1 MTLVVLPLL
10 LLVLSLCVGRLD
22 VGPGD
27 VLRILAAQLLPIH
40 RSWTESLEIIV
51 VQIRLPRALLAMCV
65 GAGLSISGAAF
76 QGMFRNPL
84 VSPDVLGVSAASGF
98 GAALAILLSRSALEL
113 QILAFTFG
121 LLGVAITY
129 ALARTYQMTPIL
141 MLVLSGVVV
150 AAFFSALL
158 SAAKLV
164 ADPENKLPAIT
175 YWLLGSFNAATLRTV
190 AIVVPAI
197 AAGTIGLLLVSWKL
211 NLLSMGDEEARA
223 LGVRTEQLK
232 IVIVVCTTLITA
244 AAVST
249 CGVIGWVGL
258 VMPHVARTLVGPDHR
273 RLLPAAL
280 SVGASYVLAIDAIAR
295 TAAAVEI
302 PIGILTASMQR
313 VASWARLKHPV
324 LTRGQGDSDS
334 TSCRGNGAEYRLRL
348 CRLWGRR
355 AAFSERAERVR
366 DGPSVQT
373 DGRRQRVDNG
383 QSEHRRVAVILL

>member
-1 MTLVVLPLL
+1 LIRRPILIVLPFLL
-10 LLVLSLCVGRLD
+10 LFLSLFVGRLD

-27 VLRILAAQLLPIH
+27 VLRIVAAQLFPVQ
-40 RSWTESLEIIV
+40 RSWPESVEIIV
-51 VQIRLPRALLAMCV
+51 VQIRLPRALMAMCV

-113 QILAFTFG
+113 QIIAFAFG
-121 LLGVAITY
+121 LVGVAITY
-129 ALARTYQMTPIL
+129 TLARVYQTTSVL

-158 SAAKLV
+158 SGAKFV

-175 YWLLGSFNAATLRTV
+175 YWLLGSFNAATLRTI

-211 NLLSMGDEEARA
+211 NLLSMGDEEAKA
-223 LGVRTEQLK
+223 LGVRTEWLK
-232 IVIVVCTTLITA
+232 AAIVVCATLITA

-258 VMPHVARTLVGPDHR
+258 VMPHVARTLAGPDHR

-280 SVGASYVLAIDAIAR
+280 SVGASYVLVIDTIAR

-302 PIGILTASMQR
+302 PIGILTAIVGAPYFAYLLR
-313 VASWARLKHPV
+313 R
-324 LTRGQGDSDS
+324 
-334 TSCRGNGAEYRLRL
+334 TSAT
-348 CRLWGRR
+348 W
-355 AAFSERAERVR
+355 
-366 DGPSVQT
+366 Q
-373 DGRRQRVDNG
+373 
-383 QSEHRRVAVILL
+383 

>member
-1 MTLVVLPLL
+1 MIRRPILIVLPFLL
-10 LLVLSLCVGRLD
+10 LFLSLFVGRLD

-27 VLRILAAQLLPIH
+27 VLSIVAAQLFPVQ
-40 RSWTESLEIIV
+40 RSWPESVEIIV
-51 VQIRLPRALLAMCV
+51 VQIRLPRALMAMCV

-113 QILAFTFG
+113 QIIAFAFG
-121 LLGVAITY
+121 LAGVAITY
-129 ALARTYQMTPIL
+129 TLARVYQTTSVL

-158 SAAKLV
+158 SGAKFV

-197 AAGTIGLLLVSWKL
+197 AVGTIGLLLVSWKL

-223 LGVRTEQLK
+223 LGVRTEWLK
-232 IVIVVCTTLITA
+232 AAIVVCATLITA

-280 SVGASYVLAIDAIAR
+280 SVGASYVLVIDTIAR

-302 PIGILTASMQR
+302 PIGILTAIVGAPYFAYLLR
-313 VASWARLKHPV
+313 R
-324 LTRGQGDSDS
+324 
-334 TSCRGNGAEYRLRL
+334 TSAT
-348 CRLWGRR
+348 W
-355 AAFSERAERVR
+355 
-366 DGPSVQT
+366 Q
-373 DGRRQRVDNG
+373 
-383 QSEHRRVAVILL
+383 